1 MNRNHQPSRPVPIKQ
16 LYIAK
21 GSVESTHK
29 VPTSH
34 YRTKHCHAYIDIVHA
49 SALFPTNAWLCVF
62 AHLAPLGKMDR
73 VSCTLFFSHRQA
85 RWLAGLGA
93 LDLLLCFIFI
103 TLPDNRDPDYPNSEL
118 IFGVQMAGAWLN
130 LVLTIGCLVLV
141 WVTYSVPQRKL
152 TFDREA
158 RAQYLAIVK
167 FVQLLCDMLLTAFP
181 TTMRQFVALFILTI
195 QIVQIFYALYVV
207 RRARDVFTR
216 RIRPPLVIKALLD
229 MTGERAAEVD
239 PFTLDM
245 LERLEGLVKV
255 RTQMKFSVRSGRQ
268 FLVFGVA
275 ALLVASLFQYSWEFA
290 KILSYGNRYFT
301 RSQIETIMSEAN
313 LPMYWPSYAADP
325 QGGGV
330 GDAWDYRPGGAGCQA
345 SASCRFPRDESNSR
359 LYPIPNGGQRVV
371 LVVFSGLNADR
382 EYVDFLRFR
391 TRAGW
396 AADGIQL
403 VMRNQLPTNA
413 VPNWFATLTGL
424 SPDLAGIFGNRDI
437 GRSAYDNIFRVMSR
451 FREKWWTTLPDEER
465 QYEALM
471 AGSPWFTGQVKS
483 DLPKLIGDGSVS
495 YVANEDD
502 IYNREEIFQSST
514 YEKDVLRQKSVA
526 MALNDPGRD
535 YHFLLLHL
543 TDADSQASNYGRT
556 DTFNQR
562 NSFSNG
568 TDAPWEEFIPPDLV
582 GTSWRKNS
590 YKRAIA
596 RGGDLVDEL
605 IDRFGDE
612 NTTFLIAGDHGH
624 VAPGGSGG
632 TTQDVSLVPFFAYRR
647 GSQLGA
653 RERTARRV
661 AGSSSLL
668 DGARFVARARR
679 LDEYTDVPV
688 VVPNDKCDIMGESS
702 GSIHKNT
709 CDEWRRDGEY
719 TVENVDIAPTVMALL
734 GLPVPRTAI
743 GVFIDDVM
751 GNIGGEDADLSP
763 MIGGNC
769 TAGHLSAEVGA
780 AARLDRTC
788 YQSYGPNE
796 DPSVVP
802 SPSGGWSAA
811 RFRRW
816 HHVIHYR
823 DLFQQKLAFVRGYLR
838 SVGTLDL
845 RESEG
850 YAFLKATPSAA
861 QYYDEGAE
869 GRCAAYDPFN
879 PRGNPALVLPSHRY
893 TITPDGL

>member
-1 MNRNHQPSRPVPIKQ
+1 M
-16 LYIAK
+16 
-21 GSVESTHK
+21 
-29 VPTSH
+29 
-34 YRTKHCHAYIDIVHA
+34 
-49 SALFPTNAWLCVF
+49 
-62 AHLAPLGKMDR
+62 
-73 VSCTLFFSHRQA
+73 
-85 RWLAGLGA
+85 
-93 LDLLLCFIFI
+93 
-103 TLPDNRDPDYPNSEL
+103 
-118 IFGVQMAGAWLN
+118 
-130 LVLTIGCLVLV
+130 
-141 WVTYSVPQRKL
+141 
-152 TFDREA
+152 
-158 RAQYLAIVK
+158 
-167 FVQLLCDMLLTAFP
+167 
-181 TTMRQFVALFILTI
+181 
-195 QIVQIFYALYVV
+195 
-207 RRARDVFTR
+207 
-216 RIRPPLVIKALLD
+216 
-229 MTGERAAEVD
+229 
-239 PFTLDM
+239 
-245 LERLEGLVKV
+245 
-255 RTQMKFSVRSGRQ
+255 
-268 FLVFGVA
+268 
-275 ALLVASLFQYSWEFA
+275 
-290 KILSYGNRYFT
+290 
-301 RSQIETIMSEAN
+301 
-313 LPMYWPSYAADP
+313 
-325 QGGGV
+325 
-330 GDAWDYRPGGAGCQA
+330 
-345 SASCRFPRDESNSR
+345 
-359 LYPIPNGGQRVV
+359 
-371 LVVFSGLNADR
+371 
-382 EYVDFLRFR
+382 
-391 TRAGW
+391 
-396 AADGIQL
+396 
-403 VMRNQLPTNA
+403 
-413 VPNWFATLTGL
+413 
-424 SPDLAGIFGNRDI
+424 
-437 GRSAYDNIFRVMSR
+437 
-451 FREKWWTTLPDEER
+451 
-465 QYEALM
+465 
-471 AGSPWFTGQVKS
+471 KS

-647 GSQLGA
+647 GSQLGT

-769 TAGHLSAEVGA
+769 TAGHLSAEVGT